1 MIPAIST
8 DPIEVNVSAGVPF
21 TLQHGLGR
29 QVAGYLIIWR
39 SAPCDFTVQNPAAD
53 SSRELVLVPSG
64 TASVR
69 LVLL

>member
-1 MIPAIST
+1 MIPQLAT
-8 DPIEVNVSAGVPF
+8 DPIELTVTAGLAV
-21 TLQHGLGR
+21 TLAHGLGR
-29 QVAGYLIIWR
+29 QIAGYLAIWK
-39 SAPCDFTVQNPAAD
+39 SAPCEFTVLDPAAD